1 MAAYAPITYV
11 KSEASS
17 IFDIPFDYLSQKFI
31 QVFVNGVQKDYGVDF
46 DFLDKTRVRFL
57 LSAVPAGVAVTLKR
71 KTDASSRL
79 VSWRDASVIRA
90 SDLEL
95 SQLQLLHV
103 AEEASVVAGEAL
115 GPTPFL
121 NWNALGRRIINVTD
135 PVDPQDAATKAWAE
149 GYVNDLIRV
158 GQGPMN
164 NAANVL
170 YVGTDGSHKTV
181 AGALDELLLRMS
193 PLFKSHIKS
202 LDYFAALMHGGQ
214 AINITCFGDSTTD
227 GTATSD
233 WTQNPTQAVS
243 GLPWS
248 TAPVANSDHNVEAPN
263 AWPVKLQKILRT
275 YHRNPNINVYNAG
288 YSGQQMQN
296 GWANYYFDKA
306 ILQNPY
312 IPKPDIVIIGF
323 GLNDITDSG
332 NRITQHISQTLLV
345 MAKVIAA
352 GATPVLVTCDANW
365 RSFKNWSSGSSGR
378 DNEESSAQI
387 DAAKHYLATATG
399 VSIID
404 QSEMQRLWMSKNS
417 DYSNQYELQIDGLHW
432 GDTGHSM
439 KAGFVAQ
446 SFMPDILRCRGTD
459 IERLS
464 WMDSRARYTRG
475 YESSWIPTSGAE
487 GFKYS
492 RFPRIWL
499 VQPSDYNP
507 REIILDAYVW
517 SEGNQ
522 DSLIYRNFGNSNV
535 GSSVAQEDLPLV
547 RVYSLDGEV
556 PYYEKE
562 LPDTGHNEAYINATD
577 RPFYLLKLRYGLNR
591 IQLIAPNSN
600 VTQFWGGWFE
610 FNPFWKAKNTFG
622 YFNNTGAPNY
632 IQVNALEKTGPLD
645 YVFAANPASNR
656 VAFMMPEIFDGTNSA
671 DIGQVGDKVEI
682 LIDGYFDTDTGFLFF
697 GGKSLNRNSGSTDN
711 YQEDNCLLLY
721 ATSDTF
727 NLQQMRYPYQSVAP
741 FPTIQYGIPGVYS
754 GGGARKFLVR
764 IERPSPTV
772 QTVKIYDG
780 WTSINTPILN
790 YTGDWSQGKFCGG
803 GVIGGVY
810 ATVNVGRKVQINQL
824 LIRKYK

>member
-1 MAAYAPITYV
+1 MSTSYTV
-11 KSEASS
+11 
-17 IFDIPFDYLSQKFI
+17 PFLVI
-31 QVFVNGVQKDYGVDF
+31 Q
-46 DFLDKTRVRFL
+46 
-57 LSAVPAGVAVTLKR
+57 
-71 KTDASSRL
+71 
-79 VSWRDASVIRA
+79 A
-90 SDLEL
+90 SDLAVYISGVKQISGYSQASVGNPTSTVIFTTAPAVGEIIVL
-95 SQLQLLHV
+95 SLEVPFERLNDYQENGDFLSGTVNRDFDRIWLALQQLLRF
-103 AEEASVVAGEAL
+103 AGRAL
-115 GPTPFL
+115 TLGQFDTDGQGWYRAKG
-121 NWNALGRRIINVTD
+121 NGIRALRD
-135 PVDPQDAATKAWAE
+135 PVDDQDAVTKKWAQD
-149 GYVNDLIRV
+149 YVRSIFNT
-158 GQGPMN
+158 GQGSFNSAVNVSYVRPDGGATN
-164 NAANVL
+164 VAA
-170 YVGTDGSHKTV
+170 
-181 AGALDELLLRMS
+181 ALDELITQAS
-193 PLFKSHIKS
+193 PVFKQHIKS

-227 GTATSD
+227 GTATSS

-243 GLPWS
+243 GFPWS
-248 TAPVANSDHNVEAPN
+248 TAPIANSDHNAEAPN
-263 AWPVKLQKILRT
+263 AWPIKLQKILRA

-306 ILQNPY
+306 VMQNQF
-312 IPKPDIVIIGF
+312 IPAPNIVIIGF
-323 GLNDITDSG
+323 GLNDTTDAG
-332 NRITQHISQTLLV
+332 NRVLQHIAQTLAV
-345 MAKVIAA
+345 MAKVIAV
-352 GATPVLVTCDANW
+352 GATPVLLTCDANW
-365 RSFKNWSSGSSGR
+365 RSFKGWSSGTSGR
-378 DNEESSAQI
+378 DNEEISSQI
-387 DAAKHYLATATG
+387 DAAKHYLAAATG

-417 DYSNQYELQIDGLHW
+417 DYSNQYELQTDGLHW

-475 YESSWIPTSGAE
+475 YESSWVPTSGDE

-492 RFPRIWL
+492 RFPRIWF
-499 VQPSDYNP
+499 VQPADYDP

-535 GSSVAQEDLPLV
+535 GSTIAQDDLPLV
-547 RVYSLDGEV
+547 RVYSLDSDS

-600 VTQFWGGWFE
+600 ATQFWGGWFE

-632 IQVNALEKTGPLD
+632 VQVNALEKTGALD
-645 YVFAANPASNR
+645 YAFAANPTNNR
-656 VAFMMPEIFDGTNSA
+656 VAFMMPEIFDGTNAA

-682 LIDGYFDTDTGFLFF
+682 LVDGFFDTDTGFLFF
-697 GGKSLNRNSGSTDN
+697 GGKSLNRNSGSSDN

-727 NLQQMRYPYQSVAP
+727 NLQQLRYPYQSVTP
-741 FPTIQYGIPGVYS
+741 FPTIQTGIPGVYS
-754 GGGARKFLVR
+754 GGGNRKFLIRV
-764 IERPSPTV
+764 ERVSPTV
-772 QTVKIYDG
+772 QTIKVYDG
-780 WTSINTPILN
+780 WTNINTPVLN

-810 ATVNVGRKVQINQL
+810 ATINISRRIL
-824 LIRKYK
+824 LNELFIRKYK